1 MKKINTFFLIPA
13 AILFIVPQN
22 LSAQVNVNDSLALV
36 DFYNSTDGP
45 HWDNNHL
52 WLTKKPLSLWYGV
65 TVTNNR
71 VTGFNMGR
79 YGTDDF
85 PQGNNITGEIPKS
98 FWNLTELTHLD
109 FELNHLK
116 GRLSN
121 KIGKLKK
128 LTYLDFNGNK
138 LSGKLPS
145 NIGKLVNLV
154 HFDISFNKFSDSI
167 PPEIGNLINLTGLFF
182 PNNQFSGSIP
192 SELGNLVSIKDI
204 NLSKNNLSGNIP
216 PKLSKLF
223 STIASP
229 ILSIENNNF
238 AFGGLVNLIKKFPE
252 NGTLHY
258 SPQANIPLHQ
268 NNNILSVYTGG
279 AYQLTLDT
287 FKWYNNGS
295 LIATIIGDS
304 TFTPSENGN
313 YSVAVT
319 NAVATELTLYSD
331 TINYVANENFIASN
345 IKSEKKTF
353 ASVFPNPF
361 KTNTT
366 LTFTAS
372 GNYIISIVDIN
383 GKTLQTIN
391 GVSNKTQNAIVL
403 NLSQYASGVYMA
415 VINDE
420 KNDKKVLKLYK
431 E

>member
-1 MKKINTFFLIPA
+1 MKKISILIFCFA
-13 AILFIVPQN
+13 AVYFIIPQN
-22 LSAQVNVNDSLALV
+22 LKAQVDVNDSLALV
-36 DFYNSTDGP
+36 EFYNSTDGP
-45 HWDNNHL
+45 HWNNNHL
-52 WLTKKPLSLWYGV
+52 WLTKRPLSLWYGV

-85 PQGNNITGEIPKS
+85 PHGNNVTGEIPKS

-116 GRLSN
+116 GPLSN

-128 LTYLDFNGNK
+128 LTYLDFNDNK
-138 LSGKLPS
+138 LSGKLPT

-154 HFDISFNKFSDSI
+154 HFDISFNNFSDSI
-167 PPEIGNLINLTGLFF
+167 PPELGNLINLTELYF
-182 PNNQFSGSIP
+182 PNNKFSGSIP
-192 SELGNLVSIKDI
+192 PELGNLMHISKIL
-204 NLSKNNLSGNIP
+204 LSKNNLSGAIP
-216 PKLSKLF
+216 PSLSKLL
-223 STIASP
+223 SKANSP
-229 ILSIENNNF
+229 AVDLSNNNF
-238 AFGGLVNLIKKFPE
+238 VFAGLINLIRKFPG
-252 NGTLHY
+252 NGTLY
-258 SPQANIPLHQ
+258 YAPQSDIPVHQ
-268 NNNILSVYTGG
+268 NNNVLSVYTGG

-287 FKWYNNGS
+287 FKWYNNGV
-295 LIATIIGDS
+295 LAATITGDS
-304 TFTPSENGN
+304 TFTPSVSGN

-319 NAVATELTLYSD
+319 NAVAIELTLYSD
-331 TINYVANENFIASN
+331 TVNYVATENFIASN
-345 IKSEKKTF
+345 SKSEKKTF
-353 ASVFPNPF
+353 LSVFPNPV

-366 LTFTAS
+366 LTFSANGKYT
-372 GNYIISIVDIN
+372 ISIVDVT

-420 KNDKKVLKLYK
+420 KNEKRVLKLYK